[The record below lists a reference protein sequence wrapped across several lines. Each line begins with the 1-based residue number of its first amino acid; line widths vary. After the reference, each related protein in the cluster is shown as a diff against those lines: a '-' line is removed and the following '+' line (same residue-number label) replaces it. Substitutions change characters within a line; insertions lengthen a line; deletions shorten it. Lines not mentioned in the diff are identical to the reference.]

1 MLRKIVTNQKVV
13 ADELGDYFST
23 AANAIGGAQV
33 MHLVEKDFEKHP
45 SVESIRQA
53 YQGLQ
58 FGFNEIGSGEVEN
71 ELKILKS
78 NKATGWDGIS
88 PKILK
93 LTAKGLAPS
102 LTSLYNSI
110 IRKGN
115 WPNTWKMG
123 EWTPVFKKGDKTD
136 PGNYRPITV
145 LNSVDKVFESLLSKQ
160 IMETMNPH
168 LYQKMSAYRKTHSCE
183 TTLIRLTEDW
193 KMAADNK
200 EYVTVLSTDMSKAF
214 DSLHPAL
221 MIQKLKAYGFS
232 ERALNLLR
240 SFLERRRNRVKLQEA
255 HSAWKEQKRGCPQGS
270 SFGPLL
276 WNLFQNDL
284 SLHRQSA
291 SLFMYADDH
300 QIYANDNDIQK
311 AAQTLRRE
319 TEAVSQWYKENLLQA
334 NPQKYQILTL
344 DPQPSKRTPE
354 YALKMEFDGHEVKS
368 SEYLKILGVT
378 IDNKLT
384 FSEHISDI
392 CKKTSYFPVR
402 LNGSS
407 VPFAGTIEVMYQGV
421 WGGVL
426 GVDINVG
433 HVVCRQLG
441 YSGADEIFNT
451 AFFGQVKG
459 PLWIWRI
466 RCSGYEARISDC
478 AVTTWDKA
486 TDQDMGKKPFYVS
499 GVLCNEGNDTASKD
513 LKVRLAGAPISN
525 AGRVEVF
532 YAGVWGTVSG
542 FYFEWDMNAAHV
554 VCRQLGYP
562 GAVSFGP
569 GYQLYDRVG
578 RMWFENVRCL
588 GNESNFGECSKDVA
602 GYRNFPYV
610 NIVTATV
617 LCKLPYQSDCSQ
629 VTCANSGACVEN
641 AVGAICNC
649 TDGFTGLHCEI
660 PTLNPCQSSPCE
672 NGGKCFSNGSS
683 YLCAYPKGR
692 CEEPILTAKPT
703 TSEDIFKTPF
713 TVLLSVSAAVV
724 VLLIAAV
731 VYLIFRI
738 RRLLRPQP
746 NNTETALSNYTYNA
760 DTVNLVEEEANQSN
774 DVDARTGTA

>member
-1 MLRKIVTNQKVV
+1 
-13 ADELGDYFST
+13 
-23 AANAIGGAQV
+23 
-33 MHLVEKDFEKHP
+33 
-45 SVESIRQA
+45 
-53 YQGLQ
+53 
-58 FGFNEIGSGEVEN
+58 
-71 ELKILKS
+71 
-78 NKATGWDGIS
+78 
-88 PKILK
+88 
-93 LTAKGLAPS
+93 
-102 LTSLYNSI
+102 
-110 IRKGN
+110 
-115 WPNTWKMG
+115 MG

-392 CKKTSYFPVR
+392 CKKTSSIIDNIKEAEDSCDPFSLHIQKREHIKYTSHQRRELEAAFKINQYP
-402 LNGSS
+402 SS
-407 VPFAGTIEVMYQGV
+407 TGREKLAREIGV
-421 WGGVL
+421 TKSR
-426 GVDINVG
+426 I
-433 HVVCRQLG
+433 
-441 YSGADEIFNT
+441 
-451 AFFGQVKG
+451 QV
-459 PLWIWRI
+459 W
-466 RCSGYEARISDC
+466 
-478 AVTTWDKA
+478 
-486 TDQDMGKKPFYVS
+486 
-499 GVLCNEGNDTASKD
+499 
-513 LKVRLAGAPISN
+513 
-525 AGRVEVF
+525 
-532 YAGVWGTVSG
+532 
-542 FYFEWDMNAAHV
+542 
-554 VCRQLGYP
+554 
-562 GAVSFGP
+562 
-569 GYQLYDRVG
+569 
-578 RMWFENVRCL
+578 
-588 GNESNFGECSKDVA
+588 
-602 GYRNFPYV
+602 
-610 NIVTATV
+610 
-617 LCKLPYQSDCSQ
+617 
-629 VTCANSGACVEN
+629 
-641 AVGAICNC
+641 
-649 TDGFTGLHCEI
+649 
-660 PTLNPCQSSPCE
+660 
-672 NGGKCFSNGSS
+672 FSNRRAKCKS
-683 YLCAYPKGR
+683 GR
-692 CEEPILTAKPT
+692 PT
-703 TSEDIFKTPF
+703 TDETVPRTKEPKRCTFQASHSDPHILPRLTGIGTSRIFFP
-713 TVLLSVSAAVV
+713 LG
-724 VLLIAAV
+724 
-731 VYLIFRI
+731 
-738 RRLLRPQP
+738 Q
-746 NNTETALSNYTYNA
+746 
-760 DTVNLVEEEANQSN
+760 
-774 DVDARTGTA
+774 G